1 VKTMRHFEGMPT
13 SEPSRSALVVIAVLG
28 LLVTSAPLLAHHS
41 FAAEFDASKPLK
53 LTGTVTKLEWTNPH
67 TWFFVDVKGED
78 GKVTNWGF
86 EMGSPNGLM
95 RSGWT
100 RNSMKAGDIVT
111 VEASRAKDGSNNANA
126 RSVTLASTGKTLF
139 AASSQTEGR

>member
-1 VKTMRHFEGMPT
+1 MKRHASICIALLLCVLLT
-13 SEPSRSALVVIAVLG
+13 SIPV
-28 LLVTSAPLLAHHS
+28 LAHHS

-53 LTGTVTKLEWTNPH
+53 LTGTVTRLEWTNPH
-67 TWFFVDVKGED
+67 TWFFIDVKGED
-78 GKVTNWGF
+78 GKITNWGF

-95 RSGWT
+95 RAGWT

>member
-1 VKTMRHFEGMPT
+1 MVKSMI
-13 SEPSRSALVVIAVLG
+13 AAVLG
-28 LLVTSAPLLAHHS
+28 LLLASVPLVAHHS
-41 FAAEFDASKPLK
+41 FAAEFDANKPLK
-53 LTGTVTKLEWTNPH
+53 LTGSVTKLEWTNPH
-67 TWFFVDVKGED
+67 TWFFVDVKGDD

-100 RNSMKAGDIVT
+100 RTSMKIGDIVT

-126 RSVTLASTGKTLF
+126 KSVTLASTGKTLF
-139 AASSQTEGR
+139 AASSQTEAR